1 LDGPRDPSTVSMPQP
16 KVGTRIR
23 FVERRNHP
31 QVLDGL
37 ICTRKAVSLVQA
49 DIALLEQHPFVDAC
63 GKVTDVTPQRP
74 R

>member
-1 LDGPRDPSTVSMPQP
+1 VSMPQP

-37 ICTRKAVSLVQA
+37 SQA
-49 DIALLEQHPFVDAC
+49 
-63 GKVTDVTPQRP
+63 
-74 R
+74 

>member
-1 LDGPRDPSTVSMPQP
+1 MPQP

-37 ICTRKAVSLVQA
+37 GTHKQTYQERIGGLITEIRQKMPNTLF
-49 DIALLEQHPFVDAC
+49 ALLVMPMT
-63 GKVTDVTPQRP
+63 GIT
-74 R
+74 

>member
-1 LDGPRDPSTVSMPQP
+1 MPQP

-37 ICTRKAVSLVQA
+37 NSAA
-49 DIALLEQHPFVDAC
+49 
-63 GKVTDVTPQRP
+63 
-74 R
+74 